1 MSSIR
6 VKMVL
11 IDKLGYLPND
21 EKCLDP
27 AWVVAVSKVAG
38 KFVLDIIVEIA
49 VIEVKVAI
57 EVKAGTDTET
67 VELKALRIFPE
78 IIKITIGF
86 LFII

>member
-1 MSSIR
+1 M
-6 VKMVL
+6 
-11 IDKLGYLPND
+11 G
-21 EKCLDP
+21 
-27 AWVVAVSKVAG
+27 KVAG